1 MHRPVT
7 RFMIRRCA
15 APGGPLWSGG
25 VVPHFFIEAQMTEQ
39 SLTEVLEERVERLG
53 FELVELE
60 RTGAKGRPVFRVR
73 VDRPDSVPGEGVG
86 LDDCARISRALEEY
100 LDVQETIPANYV
112 IEVSSPGVERPLIK
126 RRDFERFTGHEVAV
140 KGYGPLAGRGRRLQ
154 GELLGIADGPENETV
169 RLRLED
175 GEEVDVARS
184 EIARATLVFRWNE

>member
-1 MHRPVT
+1 
-7 RFMIRRCA
+7 
-15 APGGPLWSGG
+15 
-25 VVPHFFIEAQMTEQ
+25 MTEQ
-39 SLTEVLEERVERLG
+39 SLTEVLEERVEKLG

-60 RTGAKGRPVFRVR
+60 RAGAKGRPVFRVR

-100 LDVQETIPANYV
+100 LDVQDTIPGNYV

-140 KGYGPLAGRGRRLQ
+140 KGYAPLAGRGRRLQ
-154 GELLGIADGPENETV
+154 GELLGIVGGPENETV

-184 EIARATLVFRWNE
+184 DIARATLVFRWNE